1 MKDAIVVLAGGVNKD
16 GSLPDL
22 PKKRVE
28 RGVELFKAHKAPKII
43 MSGKYG
49 FWLDYYKD
57 VPPRSEAEAM
67 KEYAVSLGVLEESII
82 LEDTSKDT
90 VGNAYFTKV
99 NILEKNNWK
108 KVIVVTSE
116 FHLERTKF
124 IFDTVLGPEYEIE
137 YSYSEDGLSQL
148 ERESVKQKE
157 EKTIKTIKDTI
168 LNVAPGDSEKIGK
181 LLFSMHPG
189 YAKNPQITFE
199 KLREMLGRG

>member
-1 MKDAIVVLAGGVNKD
+1 MKDSIIVLAGGVNKD
-16 GSLPDL
+16 GSLPEI

-28 RGVELFKAHKAPKII
+28 KGVELFKNNAASKII

-49 FWLDYYKD
+49 FWLDYFKD
-57 VPPRSEAEAM
+57 IPARSEAEAM
-67 KEYAVSLGVLEESII
+67 KEYAVSLGVSEESII

-137 YSYSEDGLSQL
+137 YCFSEDPISEEQKI
-148 ERESVKQKE
+148 SAKVKE
-157 EKTIKTIKDTI
+157 TKTIEVLKNLIKGVEAGNNEQINNI
-168 LNVAPGDSEKIGK
+168 LYTV
-181 LLFSMHPG
+181 HPA
-189 YAKNPQITFE
+189 YSANPQISYE
-199 KLREMLGRG
+199 KLLEMLGRG